1 MNSKDKAIVAQVA
14 FKGAIDLAVA
24 GKIEVKMILDATD
37 KYAEHLW
44 DKYGFYQAKE
54 TYPPKT
60 SQSSSGSGFATDNQ
74 TNFINK
80 LLKEVPK
87 SVSNSAKTKV
97 DNGLTFAG
105 ADSLIKSLLNEKE
118 NNVPKA
124 KDPINDL
131 DAPF

>member
-1 MNSKDKAIVAQVA
+1 MNSRDKAIVAQVA

-60 SQSSSGSGFATDNQ
+60 SQSSSGGGEPTEKQ
-74 TNFINK
+74 INFINK

-87 SVSNSAKTKV
+87 SVSDSAKAKV
-97 DNGLTFAG
+97 DNGLSGVG
-105 ADSLIKSLLNEKE
+105 ASALIQSLIDEKE
-118 NNVPKA
+118 KNEPKA